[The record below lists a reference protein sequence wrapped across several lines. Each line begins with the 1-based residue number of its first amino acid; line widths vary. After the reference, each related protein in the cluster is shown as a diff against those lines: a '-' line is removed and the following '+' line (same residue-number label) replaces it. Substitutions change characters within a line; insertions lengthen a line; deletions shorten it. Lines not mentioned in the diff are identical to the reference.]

1 MKCTIFSVDLQDRI
15 GGGPTTFKTK
25 VVMRSNGQNEW
36 TSPALFKTVCA
47 IDVTFF
53 PFDMQTCSLKFGSWA
68 SSSKDIR
75 MCPENM
81 TGISN
86 QYVNNGEWEIIEVT
100 SKQNVV
106 QYRYETFDD
115 VTVTIVI
122 GRVYFVYC
130 VNLIIPCFLISTM
143 IFLGF
148 ILPPECGERIG
159 LSITV
164 LLAMTV
170 FQQLTSNIFPSFDF
184 PLLGMYYFATS
195 VEISISLLATTV
207 VLNFTAGKNKKM
219 PRWMRKLLLEWTA
232 RVVLLRKTVEKS
244 CPKPKHKKATRR
256 GSTRVATGY
265 KDKQTARTNA
275 AFAAAIDE
283 TTPGNLERK
292 DDGLVAELKNVFI
305 ISKNLDYAGLRYA
318 NSGHTS
324 NLNGHNTSGDEIMLN
339 NLESDGAWESE
350 STVSFTGVLDENG
363 EELEENELT
372 LRHWEWIMA
381 ARVLDR
387 ALLWVSII
395 CGIVTF
401 LAIFLRAPRFQEIL
415 FGS

>member
-1 MKCTIFSVDLQDRI
+1 
-15 GGGPTTFKTK
+15 
-25 VVMRSNGQNEW
+25 
-36 TSPALFKTVCA
+36 
-47 IDVTFF
+47 
-53 PFDMQTCSLKFGSWA
+53 
-68 SSSKDIR
+68 
-75 MCPENM
+75 
-81 TGISN
+81 
-86 QYVNNGEWEIIEVT
+86 
-100 SKQNVV
+100 
-106 QYRYETFDD
+106 
-115 VTVTIVI
+115 
-122 GRVYFVYC
+122 
-130 VNLIIPCFLISTM
+130 M

-184 PLLGMYYFATS
+184 PLLGQYYFATS

-244 CPKPKHKKATRR
+244 CPKPKHKKSIRR
-256 GSTRVATGY
+256 GSKRVTEY
-265 KDKQTARTNA
+265 KGNQTSRRNA
-275 AFAAAIDE
+275 AFAAIDE

-318 NSGHTS
+318 NSVQTT
-324 NLNGHNTSGDEIMLN
+324 NLNGHNTNGDDVMLN
-339 NLESDGAWESE
+339 NLESDGIRDSE
-350 STVSFTGVLDENG
+350 STVPFTGVLDENG
-363 EELEENELT
+363 EELAEYELT

-401 LAIFLRAPRFQEIL
+401 LAIFLKAPRFQKIL
-415 FGS
+415 FRS